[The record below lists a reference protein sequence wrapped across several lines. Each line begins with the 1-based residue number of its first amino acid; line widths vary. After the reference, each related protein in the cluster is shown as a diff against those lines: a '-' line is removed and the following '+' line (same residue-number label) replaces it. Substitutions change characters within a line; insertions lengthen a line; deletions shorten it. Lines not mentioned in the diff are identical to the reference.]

1 MQIIPGRRSR
11 ARRALAAGRGDG
23 AERATGRRA
32 GARGFTLLEMLAVL
46 AVISVIAAVA
56 TPGFVEMIRERRT
69 QREAAMFSDAF
80 RVARARA
87 LGRGAAVSVVMVDGD
102 PAVALLYE
110 HVDTAGLPLA
120 GCRNQGVWRLVDRI
134 NGRPGGSNLILYS
147 PEDGTTALTQ
157 TVICY
162 TPRGRTVWASNTGGM
177 EVFDSL
183 GSVITETAPPAF
195 NNLDG
200 VFRIEVQRAEGA
212 TAGVARSI
220 FVMSNGQTRVSL

>member
-11 ARRALAAGRGDG
+11 ARRG
-23 AERATGRRA
+23 ERS
-32 GARGFTLLEMLAVL
+32 GARGFTLMEMLAVL
-46 AVISVIAAVA
+46 AVISVIAAIA

-87 LGRGAAVSVVMVDGD
+87 LGRGSAVAVVMLDGD
-102 PAVALLYE
+102 PAQAILYE
-110 HVDTAGLPLA
+110 HVDAAGLPLS

-147 PEDGTTALTQ
+147 PLDGTTALTQ

-162 TPRGRTVWASNTGGM
+162 TPRGRTVWAASSGGLTL
-177 EVFDSL
+177 FDDL
-183 GSVITETAPPAF
+183 DQEITETVPPAW

>member
-1 MQIIPGRRSR
+1 METIPGRRSR
-11 ARRALAAGRGDG
+11 ARRD
-23 AERATGRRA
+23 RRS
-32 GARGFTLLEMLAVL
+32 ARGFTLMEMLAVL

-87 LGRGAAVSVVMVDGD
+87 LGRGSAVSVVMLDGD
-102 PAVALLYE
+102 PAMAILYE
-110 HVDTAGLPLA
+110 HIDTAGMPLP
-120 GCRNQGVWRLVDRI
+120 GCRTQGVWRLVDRI

-147 PEDGTTALTQ
+147 PADGVSVLTQ

-162 TPRGRTVWASNTGGM
+162 TPRGRTVWASNAGGM

-183 GSVITETAPPAF
+183 GQVITETEPPAF
-195 NNLDG
+195 NNLNG

-212 TAGVARSI
+212 TVGVARSI

>member
-1 MQIIPGRRSR
+1 MERSASTVGRRPG
-11 ARRALAAGRGDG
+11 AG
-23 AERATGRRA
+23 GRRTV
-32 GARGFTLLEMLAVL
+32 RGFTLMEMLAVL

-102 PAVALLYE
+102 PAMAVIYE
-110 HVDTAGLPLA
+110 HVDAAARPLP
-120 GCRNQGVWRLVDRI
+120 GCRTQGVWRLVDRI
-134 NGRPGGSNLILYS
+134 NGRPGGSNLILFS
-147 PEDGTTALTQ
+147 PGDGTTALDQ

-162 TPRGRTVWASNTGGM
+162 TPRGRTVWAASAGGM
-177 EVFDSL
+177 TLFNDL
-183 GSVITETAPPAF
+183 GQVITETAPPSF
-195 NNLDG
+195 SNLDG

-212 TAGVARSI
+212 TVGVARSI